1 MRADHSMVLMT
12 PLVSMV
18 SRRFRLFRW
27 FPWFPK
33 LVAGGKFNCGRQSPS
48 GVAGVCDGS
57 FLVLDVSN
65 QDLSFSD
72 VEFDSANSI
81 SFHEDSFKVKSTCI
95 RSCCWWQLLHRDM
108 MVVTTMMMMAVVSE
122 LNDNYLRNM
131 SKWLLPLSANAAN
144 WPRALYWTMQ
154 FSR

>member
-33 LVAGGKFNCGRQSPS
+33 LVGRQIQLRSPKSIRCCRSVWPNFS
-48 GVAGVCDGS
+48 GFKCFKSGFI
-57 FLVLDVSN
+57 FLWCGIWFCKFHL
-65 QDLSFSD
+65 FS
-72 VEFDSANSI
+72 
-81 SFHEDSFKVKSTCI
+81 
-95 RSCCWWQLLHRDM
+95 RGQLQSQINMYQILLLMATVTQRYLR
-108 MVVTTMMMMAVVSE
+108 VVTTMMMMAVVSE

-144 WPRALYWTMQ
+144 WPRAQYWTMQ